1 MTTTSYDRKTQDVGN
16 ILALEHVNV
25 TVPDQGTATLFYLMG
40 LGFTRDPYMSV
51 GVDNIWVNL
60 GRQQFHLPTR
70 PEAQVVPGHIGIV
83 VPDLDALR
91 QRLQTVEPRLVGTE
105 FTWSDA
111 DGHVAV
117 TCPWGNR
124 LHCYAPA
131 PQFGEM
137 VLGMPYVE
145 FPVREGTAAGIARFY
160 ERVMGCPAEV
170 SGGIASVGA
179 GRWQTLRFVESD
191 APARAYDGH
200 HIAVYLSNFSKPY
213 EFFQKNGL
221 ITEETDANQYRF
233 QALVDPENGEH
244 LFTLEHEVRSLYHPM
259 YGRNLVNRNSAQRL
273 GGYTRD
279 ADVFQEA

>member
-1 MTTTSYDRKTQDVGN
+1 MATTSYDRTTQDVGN
-16 ILALEHVNV
+16 MLALEHVNV

-40 LGFTRDPYMSV
+40 LGFTRDPYLTV
-51 GVDNIWVNL
+51 GVDNMWVNL

-70 PEAQVVPGHIGIV
+70 PEPQLLPGHVGIV

-91 QRLQTVEPRLVGTE
+91 QRLQTVEPRLAGTE
-105 FTWSDA
+105 FAWSDQ
-111 DGHVAV
+111 DGHVEV
-117 TCPWGNR
+117 TCPWGNHFR
-124 LHCYAPA
+124 CYAPG
-131 PQFGEM
+131 PQFGGM

-145 FPVREGTAAGIARFY
+145 FPVRPGTTAGIARFY
-160 ERVMGCPAEV
+160 GRVMGCTAEA
-170 SGGIASVGA
+170 SGGVATVET

-191 APARAYDGH
+191 TPTRAYDGH
-200 HIAVYLSNFSKPY
+200 HIAVYLSNFSGPY

-233 QALVDPENGEH
+233 QDLVDPESGER

-259 YGRNLVNRNSAQRL
+259 YGRNLVNRNPAQRL

-279 ADVFQEA
+279 ADIFHGA